1 VVYLIGQEGDI
12 RRSKQKR
19 KERGRNQSMVERILS
34 KGVKIDKEGN
44 PVKL

>member
-1 VVYLIGQEGDI
+1 MVYLIGQEGDI
-12 RRSKQKR
+12 RSKQER
-19 KERGRNQSMVERILS
+19 KERGRSQSMVERILS